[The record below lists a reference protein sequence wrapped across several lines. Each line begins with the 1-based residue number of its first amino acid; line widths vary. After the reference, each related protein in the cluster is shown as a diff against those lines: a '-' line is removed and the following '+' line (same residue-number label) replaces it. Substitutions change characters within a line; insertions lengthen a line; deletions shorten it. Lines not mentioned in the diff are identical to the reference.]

1 MKRRNRFGVSGQLG
15 VALSGLF
22 VWIGTAWGQAGDDSS
37 YSERTDKPDTLITT
51 LDRSLSDGGDLLKKE
66 PHDFFTV
73 SSGGPRSD
81 DEIKEVIRRYQA
93 TLNSYYQ
100 RELKTNP
107 RLKGTVKIRWTI
119 KPNGVVTTAIITE
132 NSVGN
137 SKLAWSIQ
145 QCILKWKF
153 KPFGTA
159 LHTVDLSIPFEP
171 AL

>member
-1 MKRRNRFGVSGQLG
+1 MRRRNRNWMSGQLG
-15 VALSGLF
+15 VVFSGLF
-22 VWIGTAWGQAGDDSS
+22 LWIGTAWGQAVADSS
-37 YSERTDKPDTLITT
+37 HSERTDKPDTLVTT
-51 LDRSLSDGGDLLKKE
+51 PNRSLSDEGDLLKKA

-73 SSGGPRSD
+73 YSDGPRSD
-81 DEIKEVIRRYQA
+81 DEIKEVVRRYQA

-100 RELKTNP
+100 RELKANP

-119 KPNGVVTTAIITE
+119 KPNGIVTTAIITE
-132 NSVGN
+132 NSVGS

-159 LHTVDLSIPFEP
+159 LHTVDLSLPFEP
-171 AL
+171 AS